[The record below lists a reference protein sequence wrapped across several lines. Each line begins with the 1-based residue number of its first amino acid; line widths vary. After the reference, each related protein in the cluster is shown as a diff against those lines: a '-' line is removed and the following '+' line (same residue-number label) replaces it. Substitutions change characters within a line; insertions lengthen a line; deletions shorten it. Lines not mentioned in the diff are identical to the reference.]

1 MTYSPI
7 RPYWTRLLLFAVA
20 LGLTACTGAQEDH
33 SQDFRTRRARM
44 SLAGRGD
51 PWSHLTSE
59 SKYLFLA
66 LHERLPPTEVEGI
79 LGLTR
84 EELLTEIERLQE
96 VGLLKAHD
104 GWYVPDFFV
113 ANREDTETV
122 YAHARETGRFLAR
135 ELLDRWEEVEEGF
148 ADLSLSR
155 THSLE
160 EMGFL
165 LLGGRI
171 LDMGMLAALVDDGA
185 LLGGAPLRPSPGR
198 PDARYY
204 FWAVEGDP
212 EHLGRYGENSL
223 ELPSTNW
230 RFITF
235 GMNYVNGESN
245 AARNALHDR
254 FEELMEAHPEG
265 TPALFA
271 QELSVPLLTLEDSEL
286 WASFSAGVSRD
297 LVERLMESG
306 PDIPGFFRT
315 LPSGQY
321 AQDRLAEFVVWYY
334 HLAFAWAIDHLEE
347 DGAIVI
353 PSSGFSSLISYAED
367 GGGLLK
373 GF

>member
-1 MTYSPI
+1 
-7 RPYWTRLLLFAVA
+7 
-20 LGLTACTGAQEDH
+20 
-33 SQDFRTRRARM
+33 M

-66 LHERLPPTEVEGI
+66 LHESLPPAEVEGI
-79 LGLTR
+79 LGLSH
-84 EELLTEIERLQE
+84 EGLLAEIERLQE

-104 GWYVPDFFV
+104 GWFVPDFFV
-113 ANREDTETV
+113 ANRVDTETA

-135 ELLDRWEEVEEGF
+135 ELLHRWNEVEEGF

-160 EMGFL
+160 EMGFF

-171 LDMGMLAALVDDGA
+171 LDMGMLGALVDDGT
-185 LLGGAPLRPSPGR
+185 LLGGAPLRPSPER

-235 GMNYVNGESN
+235 GMNYINEKSN
-245 AARNALHDR
+245 AARNALEDQY
-254 FEELMEAHPEG
+254 EELVEAHPEG

-271 QELSVPLLTLEDSEL
+271 QELSVPLLTREDSDL
-286 WASFSAGVSRD
+286 WASVTTRISRD

-315 LPSGQY
+315 ISSGQY

-347 DGAIVI
+347 EGAIVI
-353 PSSGFSSLISYAED
+353 PSSGYFSLILYAED
-367 GGGLLK
+367 EGGLLK